1 MKDAY
6 DVPTSHDFFDMK
18 HNRAFAEQ
26 QEARP
31 ERRTIMEGFVREIL
45 NHAPSG
51 AKILEVGSGYGALAR
66 AILSTCSVNQYF
78 LFDYSPQMHDLSRE
92 TLKAYEGQTHYHL
105 GNFREQDWTVGL
117 PDDFDVVVTLQTV
130 HELRHASRIPELY
143 RQVLN
148 MLRPGGVFLVS
159 DIVNTAEVHRDHCLT
174 PEEHLS
180 LLSSLGFEGSSV
192 VLSAE
197 DQPLIRAR
205 AKDRT

>member
-1 MKDAY
+1 MNEAY
-6 DVPTSHDFFDMK
+6 DVPTSHNFFDTN
-18 HNRAFAEQ
+18 HNSAFAEQ

-66 AILSTCSVNQYF
+66 AILSACSVSEYF

-92 TLKAYEGQTHYHL
+92 ILEAYRGQTHYLL

-143 RQVLN
+143 QQILS

-159 DIVNTAEVHRDHCLT
+159 DIVNTAELHRDHCLT
-174 PEEHLS
+174 PQEHLD
-180 LLSSLGFEGSSV
+180 LLSALGFEGSRL
-192 VLSAE
+192 VLTAG
-197 DQPLIRAR
+197 DQPLIRAL
-205 AKDRT
+205 AKDKT